1 MKADIRIVFDSK
13 SNDFSYHKDR
23 EIIILPDDFKIRE
36 INRHHICWI
45 KKYGLNLSKYTD
57 TDLLLA
63 YYIFCICHEY
73 GHHIHRRIN
82 TDDKYIEYIAY
93 AESIAEDWDMYRNI
107 LTEQL
112 ADEYA
117 CSIFLARQKEIDDL
131 IKKYKV

>member
-1 MKADIRIVFDSK
+1 MFDSK
-13 SNDFSYHKDR
+13 SNDFSYHKDS

-45 KKYGLNLSKYTD
+45 KKYGLNLSEYTD

-117 CSIFLARQKEIDDL
+117 CSIFNAKKEEIDNL
-131 IKKYKV
+131 IRKYNF